1 MIHPAATD
9 IIAILRQLVC
19 LLQPFAQTHRIT
31 LVFETKENQLTTSFR
46 PDKVI
51 NDITG
56 LICNIISYTPEH
68 NKIMVAVNTVKGE
81 SGNEL
86 MIGITNTGINLLPV
100 TEITRSCRHQVNVKG
115 DKENKQTCFSFM
127 LPLTMEKEQ
136 EKNNEQIEPVNKKII
151 PDYYN
156 EIRNRLR
163 SHFSK
168 ADTLVAQLSILYP
181 KEAAFLQKVNAV
193 IIANLENECFD
204 SSVLSREMNMSR
216 TQLFRRLKPL
226 IQQPPAKYIRSI
238 RLQKAKELLE
248 TTDIT
253 VGDAAFK
260 TGFQTQSHFTKTF
273 METFGFRPSAIKRKN
288 GHATNE

>member
-1 MIHPAATD
+1 MIHPATTD
-9 IIAILRQLVC
+9 IIELLKQMVSMLR
-19 LLQPFAQTHRIT
+19 PFAQSHKVMLRFASNEKKM
-31 LVFETKENQLTTSFR
+31 LLSFR
-46 PDKVI
+46 PDLVI
-51 NDITG
+51 KDMTT
-56 LICNIISYTPEH
+56 LICQILSYTPQGNSVMVTADVEKKEF
-68 NKIMVAVNTVKGE
+68 KIIV
-81 SGNEL
+81 
-86 MIGITNTGINLLPV
+86 INTGIDLSRVAEIIRECKQQVFVKGDREKKKTFFEVTLPV
-100 TEITRSCRHQVNVKG
+100 TVPDNE
-115 DKENKQTCFSFM
+115 
-127 LPLTMEKEQ
+127 L
-136 EKNNEQIEPVNKKII
+136 EKNNKPTEHFTKKII
-151 PDYYN
+151 PEYYN

-181 KEAAFLQKVNAV
+181 KEAAFLQKINAV
-193 IIANLENECFD
+193 IVANLENEFFD

-226 IQQPPAKYIRSI
+226 IQQPPAKYIKSI

-260 TGFQTQSHFTKTF
+260 TGFQTQSHFTKAF
-273 METFGFRPSAIKRKN
+273 MESFGFRPSAIKRKN

>member
-1 MIHPAATD
+1 MIHPATTD
-9 IIAILRQLVC
+9 IIELLKQVVSM
-19 LLQPFAQTHRIT
+19 LQPFAQSHGTGLR
-31 LVFETKENQLTTSFR
+31 FESKEKNFVLLFR
-46 PDKVI
+46 PDLVI
-51 NDITG
+51 HDLTN
-56 LICNIISYTPEH
+56 LICHIISYTPQE
-68 NKIMVAVNTVKGE
+68 NTITIIADKNAGEFKITLV
-81 SGNEL
+81 
-86 MIGITNTGINLLPV
+86 NTGINLSPV
-100 TEITRSCRHQVNVKG
+100 TEITRSCQHQVSVNG
-115 DKENKQTCFSFM
+115 DKEHKQTWFSFT
-127 LPLTMEKEQ
+127 LPVTIEKEQ
-136 EKNNEQIEPVNKKII
+136 EKDNNPVEPVNKKII

-181 KEAAFLQKVNAV
+181 KEAAFLQKINAV
-193 IIANLENECFD
+193 IVANLENELFD
-204 SSVLSREMNMSR
+204 STVLSREMNMSR

-226 IQQPPAKYIRSI
+226 IQQPPAKYIKSI

-260 TGFQTQSHFTKTF
+260 TGFQTQSHFTKAF
-273 METFGFRPSAIKRKN
+273 MESFGFRPSAIKRKN

>member
-9 IIAILRQLVC
+9 LIELLKQIVRM
-19 LLQPFAQTHRIT
+19 LQPFARSHGIGLQ
-31 LVFETKENQLTTSFR
+31 FESKEKSFVLLFR
-46 PDKVI
+46 PDLVI
-51 NDITG
+51 HDLTN
-56 LICNIISYTPEH
+56 LICNIISYTPNE
-68 NKIMVAVNTVKGE
+68 NTITIIADKNAGEFTITLVN
-81 SGNEL
+81 S
-86 MIGITNTGINLLPV
+86 GINLSPV
-100 TEITRSCRHQVNVKG
+100 TEITRSCLHQVSVRG
-115 DKENKQTCFSFM
+115 DKESKQTWFSF
-127 LPLTMEKEQ
+127 TMPVTIEKEQ
-136 EKNNEQIEPVNKKII
+136 EKNNKPVDPVNKKII

-181 KEAAFLQKVNAV
+181 KEAAFLKKINAV
-193 IIANLENECFD
+193 IVANLENEFFD

-226 IQQPPAKYIRSI
+226 IQQPPAKYIKGI

-260 TGFQTQSHFTKTF
+260 TGFQTQSHFTKAF
-273 METFGFRPSAIKRKN
+273 MESFGFRPSAIKRKN

>member
-1 MIHPAATD
+1 MIHPATTD
-9 IIAILRQLVC
+9 IIELLKQIVSM
-19 LLQPFAQTHRIT
+19 LQPFAQSHGTGLR
-31 LVFETKENQLTTSFR
+31 FESKEKKFVLLFR
-46 PDKVI
+46 PDLVI
-51 NDITG
+51 HDITN
-56 LICNIISYTPEH
+56 LICNIISYTPPE
-68 NKIMVAVNTVKGE
+68 NTVTIIADKNAGE
-81 SGNEL
+81 FK
-86 MIGITNTGINLLPV
+86 ITLANTGINLSPV
-100 TEITRSCRHQVNVKG
+100 TEIARACRHQVSVKG
-115 DKENKQTCFSFM
+115 DKESKQTWFSFS
-127 LPLTMEKEQ
+127 LPVAIEKEQ
-136 EKNNEQIEPVNKKII
+136 QNNNKLVEPVNKKII

-181 KEAAFLQKVNAV
+181 KEAAFLQKINAV
-193 IIANLENECFD
+193 IVANLENEFFD

-226 IQQPPAKYIRSI
+226 IQQPPAKYIKGI

-260 TGFQTQSHFTKTF
+260 TGFQTQSHFTKAF
-273 METFGFRPSAIKRKN
+273 MESFGFRPSAIKRKN

>member
-1 MIHPAATD
+1 MIHPATTD
-9 IIAILRQLVC
+9 IIELLKQMVSMLR
-19 LLQPFAQTHRIT
+19 PFAQSHKVMLRFASNEKKM
-31 LVFETKENQLTTSFR
+31 LLSFR
-46 PDKVI
+46 PDLVI
-51 NDITG
+51 KDMTT
-56 LICNIISYTPEH
+56 LICQILSYTPQGNSVMVTADVEKKEF
-68 NKIMVAVNTVKGE
+68 KIIV
-81 SGNEL
+81 
-86 MIGITNTGINLLPV
+86 INTGIDLSRVAEIIRECKQQVFVKGDREKKKTFFEVTLPV
-100 TEITRSCRHQVNVKG
+100 TVPDNE
-115 DKENKQTCFSFM
+115 
-127 LPLTMEKEQ
+127 L
-136 EKNNEQIEPVNKKII
+136 EKNNKPTEHFTKKII
-151 PDYYN
+151 PEYYN

-181 KEAAFLQKVNAV
+181 KEAVFLQKINAV
-193 IIANLENECFD
+193 IVANLENEFFD

-226 IQQPPAKYIRSI
+226 IQQPPAKYIKSI

-260 TGFQTQSHFTKTF
+260 TGFQTQSHFTKAF
-273 METFGFRPSAIKRKN
+273 MESFGFRPSAIKRKN

>member
-9 IIAILRQLVC
+9 LIELLKQIVRM
-19 LLQPFAQTHRIT
+19 LQPFARSHGIGLQ
-31 LVFETKENQLTTSFR
+31 FESKEKSFVLLFR
-46 PDKVI
+46 PDLVI
-51 NDITG
+51 HDLTN
-56 LICNIISYTPEH
+56 LICNIISYTPHE
-68 NKIMVAVNTVKGE
+68 NTITIIADKNAGEFTITLVN
-81 SGNEL
+81 S
-86 MIGITNTGINLLPV
+86 GINLSPV
-100 TEITRSCRHQVNVKG
+100 TEITRSCLHQVSVRG
-115 DKENKQTCFSFM
+115 DKESKQTWFSF
-127 LPLTMEKEQ
+127 TMPVTIEKEQ
-136 EKNNEQIEPVNKKII
+136 EKNNKPVDPVNKKII

-181 KEAAFLQKVNAV
+181 KEAAFLKKINAV
-193 IIANLENECFD
+193 IVANLENEFFD

-226 IQQPPAKYIRSI
+226 IQQPPAKYIKGI

-260 TGFQTQSHFTKTF
+260 TGFQTQSHFTKAF
-273 METFGFRPSAIKRKN
+273 MESFGFRPSAIKRKN